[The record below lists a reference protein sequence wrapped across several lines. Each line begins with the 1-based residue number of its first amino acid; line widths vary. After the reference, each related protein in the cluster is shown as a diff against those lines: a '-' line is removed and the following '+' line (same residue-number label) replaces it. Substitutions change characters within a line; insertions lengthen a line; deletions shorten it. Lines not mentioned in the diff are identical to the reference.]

1 MADTTGNV
9 TITCNDV
16 GAKALERLNELL
28 DIKDA
33 QLDLKDR
40 DLQAKIAEAEG
51 KIIGSDST
59 FHKIRAL
66 EHIRFTEH
74 RVSVWR
80 DSLGTLFLSP
90 NM

>member
-1 MADTTGNV
+1 MADTAGNV

-51 KIIGSDST
+51 KIMGSDS
-59 FHKIRAL
+59 
-66 EHIRFTEH
+66 E
-74 RVSVWR
+74 
-80 DSLGTLFLSP
+80 GSP
-90 NM
+90 RI